1 MRDCIRAANLRSS
14 SVTYVTMPMTTF
26 STMKPTSASTASGGS
41 VMGAGSASPARAVG
55 GLAEMVSGCVRSSVD
70 FTKDGIDGAHDGHD
84 VGDLHAGQD
93 VREHRE
99 VGERSA
105 APLEPVGLR
114 PAVGDEITADLA
126 ARALDAPVALALRDA
141 HLAHGLDAR
150 PRRDGSLRQP
160 VQDLPRDGDRL
171 AELGHAHAVARV
183 AIAGRLDR
191 NAEVEF
197 LVRGIRRRL
206 PQVVRDA
213 RAP

>member
-55 GLAEMVSGCVRSSVD
+55 GLAEMVSGGVRSSVY

-93 VREHRE
+93 VRQHRE

-114 PAVGDEITADLA
+114 PAVGDELTADLA
-126 ARALDAPVALALRDA
+126 ARALDASVASPFATRTWPTDLTPGRDEM
-141 HLAHGLDAR
+141 G
-150 PRRDGSLRQP
+150 PSGSPSRTC
-160 VQDLPRDGDRL
+160 R
-171 AELGHAHAVARV
+171 
-183 AIAGRLDR
+183 AIVIDSR
-191 NAEVEF
+191 NSAM
-197 LVRGIRRRL
+197 RTR
-206 PQVVRDA
+206 
-213 RAP
+213 